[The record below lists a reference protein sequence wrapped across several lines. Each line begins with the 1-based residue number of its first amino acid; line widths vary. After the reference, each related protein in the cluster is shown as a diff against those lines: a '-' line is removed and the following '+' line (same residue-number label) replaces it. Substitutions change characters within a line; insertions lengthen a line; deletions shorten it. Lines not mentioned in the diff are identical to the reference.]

1 LNAIPAPSPQ
11 ASAVA
16 LAVVLAA
23 MAQVRADDDKIAF
36 PENYAKGVMY
46 TSHDLADVGEFR
58 EFYIS
63 PATLAAERKGQPLPS
78 GTVITL
84 ARYNVQLD
92 AQGNPVKDADGRFI
106 KIAGVKAYRVMETRT
121 GWGADYS
128 ASKRNGEWEY
138 QAFLPDGKV
147 DDKADLDKCF
157 QCHKNA
163 DGANFMFT
171 ADQLKAA
178 AK

>member
-1 LNAIPAPSPQ
+1 MACKFSVVAAGLC
-11 ASAVA
+11 A
-16 LAVVLAA
+16 LAVGVMMTQVLAGSSK
-23 MAQVRADDDKIAF
+23 VAF

-46 TSHDLADVGEFR
+46 TSHDLIDQREFR
-58 EFYIS
+58 AFYIT
-63 PATLAAERKGQPLPS
+63 PTALDAVRNGQPLPS

-84 ARYNVQLD
+84 ARYDVQRD
-92 AQGNPVKDADGRFI
+92 AQGNPVKDANGRFI
-106 KIAGVKAYRVMETRT
+106 KTELKAFRVMEKRT
-121 GWGADYS
+121 GWGAEYP

-147 DDKADLDKCF
+147 DEKVNIDSCF
-157 QCHKNA
+157 QCHKNG

-171 ADQLKAA
+171 SGPLKAA